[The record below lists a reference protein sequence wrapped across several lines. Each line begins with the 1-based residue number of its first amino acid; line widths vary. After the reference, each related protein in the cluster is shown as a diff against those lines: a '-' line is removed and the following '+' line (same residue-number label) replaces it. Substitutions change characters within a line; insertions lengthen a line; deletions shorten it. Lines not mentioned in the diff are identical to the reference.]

1 MIFKDLNVMVEE
13 QKRIYKEFQERGK
26 RELKNGF
33 KEFFKQVPEVKTVH
47 WVQYTPYFNDGDPCV
62 FRVCDASFSNVED
75 VSRLT
80 SYEEIED
87 QQEGEFN
94 IEVCGSYK
102 NHIKYCGSCE
112 LSEDSYNICKEL
124 NDILTSPEMED
135 VMENLFGDHVRVIA
149 TAEGFD
155 TEDYDHD

>member
-1 MIFKDLNVMVEE
+1 MIFNNLNSMVEE

-33 KEFFKQVPEVKTVH
+33 KEFFKRVPEVKTVH

-75 VSRLT
+75 VSRL
-80 SYEEIED
+80 SCYEDIED
-87 QQEGEFN
+87 EQEGEFN
-94 IEVCGSYK
+94 TEVYGSYK
-102 NHIKYCGSCE
+102 NMLQYGGKKI

-124 NDILTSPEMED
+124 NVILTSSEMED